1 MNVKLKNMAR
11 RVRSALQPFSLG
23 GIPTPTPFVSVWHPN
38 RLGYHRNGAIRL
50 HVHRPRLHIHR
61 LRLHMHRPRLHM
73 HRPRLHMHRPRL
85 HENRCG
91 LRIRLMVAA
100 VAVAITLMRGDYTS
114 GQYDR
119 QAQR

>member
-50 HVHRPRLHIHR
+50 HVHRPRLH
-61 LRLHMHRPRLHM
+61 M

-100 VAVAITLMRGDYTS
+100 VAVAIPLMRGDYTS
-114 GQYDR
+114 GQHDR